1 MEGMEHNPKTLYTH
15 TFFLLIYQPSKQTY
29 TSSGKKFR
37 VYRDRNLD
45 WENTKM
51 DFKSMFGG
59 IFESLLDKEP
69 LFKNKD
75 VLRHSYTPA
84 ELPHRESEVKQLA
97 STLVPALRGET
108 PSNILIYGKSGTG
121 KTIVSKF
128 VCELLLD
135 TVKKR
140 DYLYPVSTAYIN
152 CEITDTQYRILANLT
167 KQFSEER
174 IPFTGWPTDKVY
186 KSFLEAIDK
195 KKQCIVVILDE
206 IDKLVGKQGGNIIYN
221 MTRINSEL
229 KNTKVSIIG
238 VSNDLKF
245 VDYLD
250 SRVQSS
256 LGEEEIVFT
265 PYNARQLEDILNQRA
280 EMAFEPGTLDEYVIS
295 LCAALAAREHGDA
308 RRALDLLRVSGEVA
322 ERENTERVTEGHVRK
337 ANEKIE
343 RDNTV
348 EVVRTLPT
356 QSKLLL
362 YSVIQLEEKGGKV
375 INTGEV
381 YDTYKRMCRAISLD
395 TLTQR
400 RVSDLISEL
409 DLLGILSSRVVSRG
423 RYGRTKEIKLDI
435 SPVGL
440 KTILEEDTRIKKLI
454 DFRLPQQRL
463 G

>member
-1 MEGMEHNPKTLYTH
+1 
-15 TFFLLIYQPSKQTY
+15 
-29 TSSGKKFR
+29 
-37 VYRDRNLD
+37 
-45 WENTKM
+45 M
-51 DFKSMFGG
+51 DFKGTFSG
-59 IFESLLDKEP
+59 IFESLLDRRP
-69 LFKNKD
+69 LFRNKE

-84 ELPHRESEVKQLA
+84 ELPHRESEVRQLA
-97 STLVPALRGET
+97 STLVPSLKGET
-108 PSNILIYGKSGTG
+108 PSNILIYGKCGTG

-128 VCELLLD
+128 VCDLLLD

-140 DYLYPVSTAYIN
+140 DHLYPVSTAYIN

-167 KQFSEER
+167 KQFSEKR

-195 KKQCIVVILDE
+195 RKQCIVVILDE
-206 IDKLVGKQGGNIIYN
+206 IDKLVGKQGDNVIYN
-221 MTRINSEL
+221 MTRMNSAL
-229 KNTKVSIIG
+229 KNTRVSIIG
-238 VSNDLKF
+238 ISNDLKF

-265 PYNARQLEDILNQRA
+265 PYNARQLEDILRHRA
-280 EMAFEPGTLDEYVIS
+280 DIAFDPGILDEYVIP

-322 ERENTERVTEGHVRK
+322 ERENAERITETHVRN

-343 RDNTV
+343 KDNTV
-348 EVVRTLPT
+348 EAVRTLPT

-362 YSVIQLEEKGGKV
+362 YSVIRLEEDGRGA
-375 INTGEV
+375 INTGEA
-381 YDTYKRMCRAISLD
+381 YDTYKRMCRTISLD
-395 TLTQR
+395 VLTQR

-409 DLLGILSSRVVSRG
+409 DLLGILNSRVVSRG

-440 KTILEEDTRIKKLI
+440 KTVLEEDTRIKRLA

-463 G
+463 D